1 MRQIKKNLPLKLM
14 VILIM
19 SLLMALYVS
28 SSFAGE
34 YDNAL
39 KEVEGIDV
47 VFDVSSENP
56 AFANIV
62 FWAVG
67 DTYKNEAV
75 NSLQEKPQVAV
86 VFHGKIVKLISSD
99 RTGFDEKENAEIDKF
114 QATLRQMAK
123 EGVKLE
129 VCLYAAK
136 VLGVDPASIMPEID
150 QVGNGF
156 ISVAGYQA
164 QGYSVIRIP

>member
-1 MRQIKKNLPLKLM
+1 MRQLKKSLPLKFI

-19 SLLMALYVS
+19 SLLMALHVS
-28 SSFAGE
+28 SSVAGE

-39 KEVEGIDV
+39 KGVKGIDV
-47 VFDVSSENP
+47 VFNVSSENP

-62 FWAVG
+62 FWAVR
-67 DTYKNEAV
+67 DTYQNEAV
-75 NSLQEKPQVAV
+75 SSLPEKPKVAI
-86 VFHGKIVKLISSD
+86 VFHGKVVKLLSSD
-99 RTGFDEKENAEIDKF
+99 RSGFDEKENAEIDKF
-114 QATLRQMAK
+114 QSTLKQMTK

-136 VLGVDPASIMPEID
+136 VLGIDFATIMPEID

-164 QGYSVIRIP
+164 QGYSVVTIP

>member
-1 MRQIKKNLPLKLM
+1 MKKNNKSLLQKLFT
-14 VILIM
+14 IFIM
-19 SLLMALYVS
+19 SLFLALQVLPTV
-28 SSFAGE
+28 AGE

-39 KEVEGIDV
+39 KDV
-47 VFDVSSENP
+47 KGVKVIFNVSPGDP

-62 FWAVG
+62 FWAVRN
-67 DTYKNEAV
+67 TYQDEAV
-75 NSLQEKPQVAV
+75 SALPEKPQVAI
-86 VFHGKIVKLISSD
+86 VFHGAVVKLLSSD
-99 RTGFDEKENAEIDKF
+99 RSGFDQKDNTEIDQF
-114 QATLRQMAK
+114 QATLRQMKK

-136 VLGVDPASIMPEID
+136 VLGIDPTTLIPEID

-164 QGYSVIRIP
+164 QGYTVVTIP

>member
-1 MRQIKKNLPLKLM
+1 MKQFNKSLPLKYM
-14 VILIM
+14 TILIM
-19 SLLMALYVS
+19 SLLMALHVS
-28 SSFAGE
+28 SSVAGE

-39 KEVEGIDV
+39 KDVKGIDV
-47 VFDVSSENP
+47 VFDVSAGNP

-62 FWAVG
+62 FWAVR

-75 NSLQEKPQVAV
+75 SSLPEKSQVAV
-86 VFHGKIVKLISSD
+86 VFHGKVVKLLSSD

-114 QATLRQMAK
+114 QTTLREMAK

-129 VCLYAAK
+129 VCLYAVK
-136 VLGVDPASIMPEID
+136 VLKIDPATILPEID

-156 ISVAGYQA
+156 ISVAGYQD
-164 QGYSVIRIP
+164 QGYSVVRIP

>member
-1 MRQIKKNLPLKLM
+1 MKKYTK
-14 VILIM
+14 
-19 SLLMALYVS
+19 SLLQNFVVTIILSLFMALQLSPAV
-28 SSFAGE
+28 AGD

-39 KEVEGIDV
+39 KDVEGV
-47 VFDVSSENP
+47 KVLFNVSSGDP

-62 FWAVG
+62 FWAVRNVYQ
-67 DTYKNEAV
+67 DKAV
-75 NSLQEKPQVAV
+75 STLPKKPEVAI
-86 VFHGKIVKLISSD
+86 VFHGPVVKLLSSD
-99 RTGFDEKENAEIDKF
+99 RSGFDKKDNIEIDTF
-114 QATLRQMAK
+114 QATLQQMKK

-136 VLGVDPASIMPEID
+136 VLGIDPATIMPEID

-164 QGYSVIRIP
+164 QGYTVVTIP

>member
-1 MRQIKKNLPLKLM
+1 MRQIKKSLPLKFM

-19 SLLMALYVS
+19 SLLMALHVS
-28 SSFAGE
+28 SSVAGE

-39 KEVEGIDV
+39 KGVKGIDV
-47 VFDVSSENP
+47 VFDVSAENP
-56 AFANIV
+56 VFANIV
-62 FWAVG
+62 FWAVR
-67 DTYKNEAV
+67 DTYQNGAV
-75 NSLQEKPQVAV
+75 SSLPEKPKVAV
-86 VFHGKIVKLISSD
+86 VFHGKVVKLLSSD

-114 QATLRQMAK
+114 QATLREMSK

-129 VCLYAAK
+129 VCLYAVK
-136 VLGVDPASIMPEID
+136 VLGVDPTTILPEIE

-164 QGYSVIRIP
+164 QGYTVIRIP

>member
-1 MRQIKKNLPLKLM
+1 MRHINRSLPLKHFA
-14 VILIM
+14 ILVM
-19 SLLMALYVS
+19 SALLVLQVS
-28 SSFAGE
+28 FAVAGE

-39 KEVEGIDV
+39 KDVKGVNV
-47 VFDVSSENP
+47 VFNVSSGSP

-62 FWAVG
+62 FWAVRN
-67 DTYKNEAV
+67 TYQDEAV
-75 NSLQEKPQVAV
+75 STLTEKPQVAI
-86 VFHGKIVKLISSD
+86 VFHGPIVKLLSSE
-99 RTGFDEKENAEIDKF
+99 RTGFDEKDNAEIEKF
-114 QATLRQMAK
+114 QDTLRQMKK

-136 VLGVDPASIMPEID
+136 VLGVDPATLIPEID

-164 QGYSVIRIP
+164 QGYTVVTIP